1 MLKFILGVLFGIV
14 LSSVGFAGI
23 AQLLD
28 NSIDKVK
35 ETVQEQ
41 VKHGP

>member
-1 MLKFILGVLFGIV
+1 MLKFIAGTVFGII
-14 LSSVGFAGI
+14 LSTVGFSGI

-35 ETVQEQ
+35 DTVQEQ
-41 VKHGP
+41 VKHGS